1 MSFETK
7 LNEGIFCIP
16 ECNECKKI
24 VWPPAEFCSHC
35 FGTVSPKEGDFEGKI
50 IEFSSKNGQCF
61 CVVEFEKAFRIIAT
75 ISKTPGIGQ
84 SVKISKCGISDG
96 NYSFVV
102 I

>member
-84 SVKISKCGISDG
+84 SVKMSKCGISDG
-96 NYSFVV
+96 NYSFIV

>member
-7 LNEGIFCIP
+7 LNEGIFCVP

-61 CVVEFEKAFRIIAT
+61 CVVEFERAFRIIAA

-96 NYSFVV
+96 NYFFVV